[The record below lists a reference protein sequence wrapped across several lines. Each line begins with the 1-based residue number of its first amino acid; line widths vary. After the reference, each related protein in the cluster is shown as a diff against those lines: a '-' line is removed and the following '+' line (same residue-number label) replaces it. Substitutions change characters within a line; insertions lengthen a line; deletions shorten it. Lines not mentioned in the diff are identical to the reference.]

1 MICIMSKTTTKI
13 SKKLIKEPKL
23 ADVLSAVN
31 DGFTAMEERF
41 QAVDRQFQGI
51 DKQFQAVDR
60 RFDGMQAEMDSR
72 FREVF
77 TVLDGHTKKLEGLEQ
92 EKYFTFHAVQRL
104 ERDIEKVKKILH
116 LSS

>member
-1 MICIMSKTTTKI
+1 MRKKTTKVLL
-13 SKKLIKEPKL
+13 KERKEPEL
-23 ADVLSAVN
+23 ADVLNAVN
-31 DGFTAMEERF
+31 DGFTAMEARF
-41 QAVDRQFQGI
+41 QMVDKRFEM
-51 DKQFQAVDR
+51 VDR
-60 RFDGMQAEMDSR
+60 RFDDVDKRFEQMQGQIDSR

-116 LSS
+116 ITP